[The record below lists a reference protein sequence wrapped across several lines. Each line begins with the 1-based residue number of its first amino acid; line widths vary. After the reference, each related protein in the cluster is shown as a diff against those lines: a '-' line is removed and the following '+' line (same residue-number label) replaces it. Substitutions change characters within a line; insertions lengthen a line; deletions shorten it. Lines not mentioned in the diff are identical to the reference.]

1 MSKKYKIQHKNLGT
15 SPGTLQYIGKN
26 VSFDTKISWTSYNFD
41 DYHINKISNLF
52 EHTFDLQPN
61 KTHWLNVDGIHEPK
75 LIATIGNL
83 FNLHPLMLEDVLNTH
98 QKPKLEYYNDEKL
111 FITIKMINYNAQTR
125 EAELEHLSFVL
136 GDCFVISFQEERTS
150 DIFEPILERIKASAG
165 KTRKNG
171 ADYLLYAL
179 LDLVVDNYFSV
190 IEKFSENLEILEENI
205 IQNPTPTSLNELYS
219 LKRELT
225 LIRKAIFPLR
235 DLLRDILRDESS
247 LISPNT
253 NLYLR
258 DVLDHIMQVLETV
271 DSYRE
276 LSASLMDLYLSQ
288 VSNRMNNVM
297 KVLTVISV
305 IFIPLTFV
313 AGIYGMNFDNM
324 PELHWRYGYY
334 VVWIIMITLV
344 IVMLLWFKRK
354 NWL

>member
-1 MSKKYKIQHKNLGT
+1 MSKKYKIHHKNLGT

-26 VSFDTKISWTSYNFD
+26 VSFETKISWTTYNFQNYQID
-41 DYHINKISNLF
+41 KISNLF
-52 EHTFDLQPN
+52 EHRFDLKGD
-61 KTHWLNVDGIHEPK
+61 KTHWLNVDGIHEPN
-75 LIATIGNL
+75 LIAIVGNL

-98 QKPKLEYYNDEKL
+98 QKPKFEYYNDEKL
-111 FITIKMINYNAQTR
+111 FITIKMIDYNPTSR
-125 EAELEHLSFVL
+125 EAEIEHLSFVL
-136 GDCFVISFQEERTS
+136 GNGFVISFQEERTS

-171 ADYLLYAL
+171 ADYLLYSL
-179 LDLVVDNYFSV
+179 IDLVVDNYFAV
-190 IEKFSENLEILEENI
+190 IEKFSEHLELLEEDI
-205 IQNPTPTSLNELYS
+205 IKNPTQTSLNELYS

-225 LIRKAIFPLR
+225 LIRKSIFPLR
-235 DLLRDILRDESS
+235 DLLRDVLREESS
-247 LISPNT
+247 LISSNT

-258 DVLDHIMQVLETV
+258 DVLDHVTQVIETV
-271 DSYRE
+271 DSYRD

-288 VSNRMNNVM
+288 VSNRMNNIM

-313 AGIYGMNFDNM
+313 AGVYGMNFDNM

-334 VVWIIMITLV
+334 AVWFIMVSLV
-344 IVMLLWFKRK
+344 IVMLFWFKRK